1 MEKQK
6 KDEEAKLTA
15 LAKWQHSKNDFKEA
29 IKLIEDIKADTNN
42 VKSSGEKKVFN
53 DLNKLIN
60 NIRNKKTTRKS
71 TIKKITNIVSD
82 LDQQKQK
89 ESNVFQNKMI
99 DVVYYL
105 FNSLEISSQP
115 DRLMLP
121 KWVKVNKKRFNEI
134 LSTVTETK
142 TNGFKTN
149 VDGREITLDKTKS
162 LLKDLGNGILDGRE
176 FKKSTEILLMMQKLY

>member
-71 TIKKITNIVSD
+71 TIKKITNIVSEFRST
-82 LDQQKQK
+82 KA
-89 ESNVFQNKMI
+89 
-99 DVVYYL
+99 
-105 FNSLEISSQP
+105 
-115 DRLMLP
+115 
-121 KWVKVNKKRFNEI
+121 KR
-134 LSTVTETK
+134 K
-142 TNGFKTN
+142 
-149 VDGREITLDKTKS
+149 
-162 LLKDLGNGILDGRE
+162 
-176 FKKSTEILLMMQKLY
+176 